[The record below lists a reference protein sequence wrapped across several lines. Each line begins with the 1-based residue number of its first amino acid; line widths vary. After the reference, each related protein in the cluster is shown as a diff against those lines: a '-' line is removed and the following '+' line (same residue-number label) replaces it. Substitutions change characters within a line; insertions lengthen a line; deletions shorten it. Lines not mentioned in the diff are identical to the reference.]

1 MSNDDK
7 ILQLLE
13 TMYREMNQ
21 RFDKIEIKVDENSKE
36 IQENRKAII
45 NMENNLTEKIRGLYD
60 NREVVKDKLEEMNGK
75 LDKLQVD
82 VNSLTARTAYNENR
96 IIELSRRDNST
107 KVSNE

>member
-1 MSNDDK
+1 
-7 ILQLLE
+7 
-13 TMYREMNQ
+13 
-21 RFDKIEIKVDENSKE
+21 
-36 IQENRKAII
+36 
-45 NMENNLTEKIRGLYD
+45 MENNLTEKIRGLYD
-60 NREVVKDKLEEMNGK
+60 NREVIKDKLEEMNGK